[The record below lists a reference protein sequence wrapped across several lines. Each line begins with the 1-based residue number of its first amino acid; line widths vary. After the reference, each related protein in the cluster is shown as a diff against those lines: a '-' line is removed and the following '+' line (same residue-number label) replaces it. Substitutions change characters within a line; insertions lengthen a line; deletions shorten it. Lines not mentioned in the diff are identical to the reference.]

1 VFPVE
6 TTRHHWSF
14 DDPAAVE
21 GDEPARFAAF
31 RRVRDQI
38 KQRLIDFTADN

>member
-1 VFPVE
+1 LFRVE
-6 TTRHHWSF
+6 TTRLHWSF

-21 GDEPARFAAF
+21 GDEPARLAAF
-31 RRVRDQI
+31 RRVRDLI